1 MLKDQHSAVRDLY
14 AFEKRLEYEA
24 EEAADKKRRGISD
37 DEPFS
42 PAVAKAKRKA
52 AAEKKAKAA
61 AAAAEKKSAALRARN
76 WVKGTPT
83 SYEHPPAAA
92 FAHNP
97 LLARA
102 RQYKEVGDE
111 AEEVAMNYVR
121 WSPRGGPH
129 PPPTP
134 VDAAEQPPSRPRT
147 ALPHKEPAVV
157 VLSARARTPISLTAG
172 GGGAGPMPP
181 PGAAH
186 SSASPRAVRSVTSPR
201 HADPRGM
208 PVPGVSR
215 SGSAQGTVRLPYR
228 YVV

>member
-42 PAVAKAKRKA
+42 PSVAKAKRKA

-102 RQYKEVGDE
+102 RQYKEVGYE
-111 AEEVAMNYVR
+111 AEEVAMN
-121 WSPRGGPH
+121 
-129 PPPTP
+129 
-134 VDAAEQPPSRPRT
+134 
-147 ALPHKEPAVV
+147 
-157 VLSARARTPISLTAG
+157 
-172 GGGAGPMPP
+172 
-181 PGAAH
+181 
-186 SSASPRAVRSVTSPR
+186 
-201 HADPRGM
+201 
-208 PVPGVSR
+208 
-215 SGSAQGTVRLPYR
+215 
-228 YVV
+228 